1 MAAGG
6 ISLRDKLPGI
16 DTCPIFYISLHGSY
30 DIQKYKSKIIPIEI
44 TVPDDIIVI
53 ETSNIGESCYFT
65 NFRDAIF
72 PLLSD
77 RPRLL
82 RYMAGN
88 PPEDDTDEQKF
99 KRANALNSCH
109 IYTPGN
115 RIPNRSLTQETGRR
129 DGVHLETS
137 VPVLAGARASEYGK
151 FFRFTRH
158 NVGARDPVPVLE
170 DVHRRLIEESTA
182 RHKTGTLRANA
193 WEKVEAYETYQ
204 SIFERIN
211 REGIEGLKILIF
223 PVCGTIFPT
232 NPKIGV
238 GNDAEYIQQISTLQ
252 ENSDKQWTRL
262 IGGISLNA
270 VSKAVSAGYR
280 GPSGVAAG
288 TQHVGRNRYSSSGVV
303 PKRDGGSRRFV
314 KKSKKTRRV
323 YRAKKSL

>member
-6 ISLRDKLPGI
+6 VSLSHAVPGI
-16 DTCPIFYISLHGSY
+16 DTAPIFYISLHGSY

-44 TVPDDIIVI
+44 TVPADILVI
-53 ETSNIGESCYFT
+53 ETSNIGESCYFK

-82 RYMAGN
+82 RYMSGN
-88 PPEDDTDEQKF
+88 PPEDDSDELQF
-99 KRANALNSCH
+99 KRVNALNSSH
-109 IYTPGN
+109 IYTAGN

-129 DGVHLETS
+129 DSVHPESGVALRE
-137 VPVLAGARASEYGK
+137 GARASNYGK

-158 NVGARDPVPVLE
+158 NVGAREPVHVLE
-170 DVHRRLIEESTA
+170 DVHRRLIEEYGA
-182 RHKTGTLRANA
+182 KHKAGTVRANA

-204 SIFERIN
+204 TIFERIN

-252 ENSDKQWTRL
+252 EDSDKEWTRL

-270 VSKAVSAGYR
+270 VSKAVSASYR
-280 GPSGVAAG
+280 GPSGVSAG
-288 TQHVGRNRYSSSGVV
+288 TQHVGRNKYSSSGVV
-303 PKRDGGSRRFV
+303 PKRDGGSRSFL
-314 KKSKKTRRV
+314 KKSKSKRKTRKFKR
-323 YRAKKSL
+323 SP